1 MDEIQAYDTFC
12 SVMNR
17 KDPEEKATVNF
28 KNEYSISL
36 NDRNGRDA
44 ASSILT
50 TIREEND
57 AQLALA
63 PYYYFTSSMY
73 KGECTSSRGGMMT
86 AKSSDTAL
94 YVAKINGKQV
104 CELVENYL
112 ADADENF
119 YVTNKYELP
128 IASGMKIIVRQEEN
142 GFSLKDIE
150 VNKKKI
156 DKDKEYSILLT
167 ETTMSV
173 LKKINPECEIRQL
186 GNTTLS
192 SAWTAAM
199 ENGQQPS
206 APEDYIE
213 VEK

>member
-1 MDEIQAYDTFC
+1 MDETQAYDTFR

-17 KDPEEKATVNF
+17 KDPEEKATVDF
-28 KNEYSISL
+28 ENEYSISL

-44 ASSILT
+44 AFSILT

-73 KGECTSSRGGMMT
+73 KGKCTNSRGGMMT

-94 YVAKINGKQV
+94 YFAKINGKQIY
-104 CELVENYL
+104 ELVENYL

-128 IASGMKIIVRQEEN
+128 IASGMKMIVNQAES
-142 GFSLKDIE
+142 GFSLKDLT
-150 VNKKKI
+150 VNGKNIDKEKEWMTFSTKKKKHKLRI
-156 DKDKEYSILLT
+156 RLFAGSIT
-167 ETTMSV
+167 
-173 LKKINPECEIRQL
+173 
-186 GNTTLS
+186 G
-192 SAWTAAM
+192 
-199 ENGQQPS
+199 
-206 APEDYIE
+206 
-213 VEK
+213 

>member
-1 MDEIQAYDTFC
+1 M
-12 SVMNR
+12 
-17 KDPEEKATVNF
+17 
-28 KNEYSISL
+28 KNI
-36 NDRNGRDA
+36 
-44 ASSILT
+44 
-50 TIREEND
+50 
-57 AQLALA
+57 A
-63 PYYYFTSSMY
+63 PYIHEQFPDQDIEFIIGNNDTDLYSYF
-73 KGECTSSRGGMMT
+73 KEHG
-86 AKSSDTAL
+86 
-94 YVAKINGKQV
+94 
-104 CELVENYL
+104 
-112 ADADENF
+112 
-119 YVTNKYELP
+119 ELP
-128 IASGMKIIVRQEEN
+128 IASGMKIIVKNEEN

-156 DKDKEYSILLT
+156 DKEKEYSILLT
-167 ETTMSV
+167 DTTMSV

>member
-1 MDEIQAYDTFC
+1 M
-12 SVMNR
+12 
-17 KDPEEKATVNF
+17 
-28 KNEYSISL
+28 L
-36 NDRNGRDA
+36 
-44 ASSILT
+44 
-50 TIREEND
+50 
-57 AQLALA
+57 
-63 PYYYFTSSMY
+63 
-73 KGECTSSRGGMMT
+73 T
-86 AKSSDTAL
+86 AKSSDTFL
-94 YVAKINGKQV
+94 YLAKINGKEIY
-104 CELVENYL
+104 ELAEKYL
-112 ADADENF
+112 AESDEKLHI
-119 YVTNKYELP
+119 TNKYELP

-173 LKKINPECEIRQL
+173 LKKINPEGEIRQL

-192 SAWTAAM
+192 SAWIAAM
-199 ENGQQPS
+199 ANGQQPS